1 MNLLLTL
8 SFYSSFVF
16 VNKPVFVS
24 EQITEHMLG
33 TLLEISDNIEVS
45 GKLKCF

>member
-1 MNLLLTL
+1 M
-8 SFYSSFVF
+8 F

-24 EQITEHMLG
+24 EQITGHMLG

-45 GKLKCF
+45 GKLNCF